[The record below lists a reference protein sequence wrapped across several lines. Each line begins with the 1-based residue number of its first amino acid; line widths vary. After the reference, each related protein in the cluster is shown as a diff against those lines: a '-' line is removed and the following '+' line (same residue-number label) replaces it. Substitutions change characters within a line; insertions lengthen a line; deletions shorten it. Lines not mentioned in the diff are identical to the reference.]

1 MRTYKYVS
9 MQAGQTGK
17 QLSTQARQARKY
29 VCQSREHVN
38 TQTSHLADF
47 LFFQNTYRWLLLT
60 FFICPR
66 LFSKG
71 NVNNVHYQWEVSL
84 LANKF
89 DFKKGKMKTKLLA
102 K

>member
-47 LFFQNTYRWLLLT
+47 LFF
-60 FFICPR
+60 
-66 LFSKG
+66 SKHLQ
-71 NVNNVHYQWEVSL
+71 VAASDIFHLS
-84 LANKF
+84 
-89 DFKKGKMKTKLLA
+89 
-102 K
+102 